1 MADILDRLFHEPS
14 DEEILSNVQANIF
27 EHHKRNH
34 LRCLFFGFNEA
45 KSAEAI
51 AARLSQFASEGSVIK
66 AEKVRI
72 PKSSQS
78 QAGWISTAGFQVL
91 HTSAFKK
98 ELVQLQ
104 KEEVDDCFYSS
115 EEYENLKKQLPCLT
129 TLSLSFEGC
138 QKLAGGLDEDHPLIP
153 VDDRF
158 KSGMSGVGNRQEW
171 NEPQK
176 RYWESNW
183 RKFSWEAPRIDLLIM
198 IADHSERKLEEL
210 TDSIKDFFEAAG
222 LATLLFVE
230 KGKMKKHDFGGK
242 LGCRIVEPFGF
253 RDGLSEIPFW
263 EKYGKRFQKDTL
275 NSVLDINLGSYL
287 VYRKLEQDVA
297 LFNKNIDFIVS
308 KLNEKDFQVE
318 RAFIEAQL
326 MGRFKDGTP
335 LALAGKPRISQE
347 GHKGKWKGFDKFWSS
362 EEDDPSREGFLGY
375 AENKCPVFAHTRQS
389 NPREVKDMKEPKGRG
404 RVGPYKGLEGAR
416 IRIARRG
423 IPYQEELKA
432 TYSNGISETRLV
444 EGLQFM
450 SYQANIGLQ
459 VGQIINKWCNASS
472 FPEVGSGIDPIIGR
486 GFPGRDTEYHFHTE
500 WNSEKRVA
508 IKVNFQDMVKLRGG
522 GFFYTPSIKWI
533 QTLPERV
540 KKYSEWSE

>member
-1 MADILDRLFHEPS
+1 MTEIIDRLFHEPS

-34 LRCLFFGFNEA
+34 LRCLFFEFNEA
-45 KSAEAI
+45 KSAAEI
-51 AARLSQFASEGSVIK
+51 ADRLGQFASKNPEQVVGRASGRALIT
-66 AEKVRI
+66 
-72 PKSSQS
+72 SQAH
-78 QAGWISTAGFQVL
+78 AGWISTAGFQVL
-91 HTSAFKK
+91 QTLALKK
-98 ELVQLQ
+98 ELARLQ

-115 EEYENLKKQLPCLT
+115 EEYENVKKRLSSLI
-129 TLSLSFEGC
+129 TLSLSVEGC
-138 QKLAGGLDEDHPLIP
+138 QKLSGGSDKDHPLIP

-158 KSGMSGVGNRQEW
+158 KSGMAGVGNRQEW

-176 RYWESNW
+176 RYWEARW
-183 RKFSWEAPRIDLLIM
+183 REYQWDNRRIDLLIK
-198 IADHSERKLEEL
+198 IADHGEERVEALSY
-210 TDSIKDFFEAAG
+210 SIQQFFEEDN
-222 LATLLFVE
+222 LANLLFVE

-263 EKYGKRFQKDTL
+263 EEYGKKFQKDTL

-297 LFNKNIDFIVS
+297 LFNRNIDFIVGELH
-308 KLNEKDFQVE
+308 KKGFQVE
-318 RAFIEAQL
+318 RAFIEAQI

-335 LALAGKPRISQE
+335 LALAGEPRISQE
-347 GHKGKWKGFDKFWSS
+347 GHQGRWQGFDHFWSS
-362 EEDDPSREGFLGY
+362 EEDDPTHEDFLGY
-375 AENKCPVFAHTRQS
+375 VENRCPVFAHARQS
-389 NPREVKDMKEPKGRG
+389 NPRAVKDMKEPKGRG

-423 IPYQEELKA
+423 MAYMEELKA
-432 TYSNGISETRLV
+432 TYSNGISETKVV

-459 VGQIINKWCNASS
+459 IGQIINKWCNASS

-486 GFPGRDTEYHFHTE
+486 GFPGRGTVYHFHTE
-500 WNSEKRVA
+500 WNSENRVA
-508 IKVNFQDMVKLRGG
+508 VEVNFQELVKLRGG
-522 GFFYTPSIKWI
+522 GFFYTPSVRWL
-533 QTLPERV
+533 QTLPERIE
-540 KKYSEWSE
+540 KYAE